1 MPAAGVGS
9 RIGNGCPKPY
19 RRLGQ
24 RPLIGYVLETLGEC
38 AEVDR
43 IVVIVSAEEQE
54 FCREKIIPTCNL
66 HKPWQLV
73 VGGAQRQQ
81 SVYNGMKAI
90 QGFADVVVVHDA
102 ARPLISVELLQQ
114 CIFEAKNY
122 GACIVGVPVR
132 DTLKKVGERDIIDK
146 TIPRS
151 HLWMAQ
157 TPQVFHYDLLWN
169 AHQKA
174 LQEHFQGTD
183 DSVLVERLG
192 LPVKMIRG
200 SYKNIKVTYPEDLLL
215 VESWLVEEK
224 EQAEEEL

>member
-1 MPAAGVGS
+1 
-9 RIGNGCPKPY
+9 
-19 RRLGQ
+19 
-24 RPLIGYVLETLGEC
+24 
-38 AEVDR
+38 
-43 IVVIVSAEEQE
+43 
-54 FCREKIIPTCNL
+54 
-66 HKPWQLV
+66 
-73 VGGAQRQQ
+73 
-81 SVYNGMKAI
+81 
-90 QGFADVVVVHDA
+90 
-102 ARPLISVELLQQ
+102 LISVELLQQ
-114 CIFEAKNY
+114 CILEAKNY

-132 DTLKKVGERDIIDK
+132 DTLKKVSERDIIDK

-157 TPQVFHYDLLWN
+157 TPQVFRYDLLWN

-215 VESWLVEEK
+215 VESWLVNEK
-224 EQAEEEL
+224 EQAVEEP

>member
-1 MPAAGVGS
+1 M
-9 RIGNGCPKPY
+9 GNGSPKPY

-73 VGGAQRQQ
+73 VGGARRQQ
-81 SVYNGMKAI
+81 YKGVKAI
-90 QGFADVVVVHDA
+90 QGLADTVVVHDA
-102 ARPLISVELLQQ
+102 ARPLISLQLLQE
-114 CIFEAKNY
+114 CIFEAKKC

-174 LQEHFQGTD
+174 LQEHFEGTD

-224 EQAEEEL
+224 EQAEEEP